1 MNIHPNGINTERGIW
16 VSRGTKVLLRPVRV
30 QGMMKAARIL
40 KGINVNADGN
50 AVHAASS
57 PGPMEIMTLLL
68 KEPFLNKG
76 CFALPH
82 GFAF

>member
-1 MNIHPNGINTERGIW
+1 
-16 VSRGTKVLLRPVRV
+16 
-30 QGMMKAARIL
+30 MMKAARIL
-40 KGINVNADGN
+40 KGVNVNAEDGN
-50 AVHAASS
+50 ALHAASS

-76 CFALPH
+76 CFPLPH